1 MTQINNG
8 YNLISGTYGTT
19 PYVSDSD
26 HGVTVVLDT
35 NLTDELIEEGLTR
48 EIISK
53 IQTMRK
59 DAGFDVT
66 DTINVYEKDND
77 KIKAVMEKNADT
89 IKDDVLGMNIIF
101 GETKGFEKKWNIN
114 GEEATLSVEKL

>member
-1 MTQINNG
+1 MPG
-8 YNLISGTYGTT
+8 
-19 PYVSDSD
+19 YVSDSD
-26 HGVTVVLDT
+26 YGVTVVLDT

-77 KIKAVMEKNADT
+77 RIKEVMEKNAEI
-89 IKDDVLGMNIIF
+89 IKGDVLGMNIIF
-101 GETKGFEKKWNIN
+101 GETKGYEKKWNIN